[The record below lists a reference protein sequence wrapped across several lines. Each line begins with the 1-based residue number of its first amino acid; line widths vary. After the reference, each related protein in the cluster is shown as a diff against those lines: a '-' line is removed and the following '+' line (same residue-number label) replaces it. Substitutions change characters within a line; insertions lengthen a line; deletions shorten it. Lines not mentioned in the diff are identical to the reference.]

1 MSDNKD
7 NPLYN
12 IFIKTPKGTLTEEI
26 DSIKN
31 IQFFFN
37 FLNNEKKKEDIKEKV
52 IRDLTSIIHTNRY
65 VAEFFSSHNNKSI
78 YIYLFDLY
86 TNKNTSQKLKDAII
100 SFLDEL
106 RINIQTGKDIY
117 EYIFQKISQI
127 YRGETP
133 PSSNNLYQYLKL
145 LHATLADTEA
155 SQPPKNY
162 FACSGH
168 CKFFVDL
175 NKKAIEVGYS
185 FTINLNFKISNY
197 HADEKNP
204 DKNRIS
210 NLVKIYFSNKK
221 SLSID
226 LQYPF
231 LLIVKE
237 IRKEYIKTLPLDDW
251 INLIITIVNGNNGLF
266 FYFYVNGE
274 NHVNPY
280 KIEKLSLKSQDTI
293 KYLDFFNNFYGEVS
307 SIFMFSQTD
316 PGPAGVN
323 YSGFLLQFKN
333 YKEGLWKK
341 TKIDSFFKALPNFDS
356 VTQELS
362 KSRTVYIK
370 APQTK
375 TNEKKKTL
383 WDNLIFVFTP
393 INYFDTRPNYV
404 EDCFGQY
411 QLQFSGN
418 IRNHRNPNY
427 QKKLMLVSG
436 FNNFY
441 PIAEMFLIYP
451 ETLTEQNFEI
461 FLKIIGSILN
471 FRKQNLKAVK
481 QNKLFKILSMFMEKY
496 PNKVY
501 TEKILNALDSL
512 GKTLFINNLEK
523 LCSNYFNYILLNEKI
538 LSKYNEN
545 LQIKFWNKLFLFCQ
559 SDITQIEIFLNI
571 NRLCLILRFYD
582 KNKYKEMCCT
592 EHLNMIKEEYVGS
605 KKVMNPTMT
614 KKLSYL
620 KNIMDLIISSQEPSN
635 AVALFK
641 LLTLDLS
648 PCLIKFILN
657 IFINALTKTSKDDVE
672 KEKWKDK
679 FVEQLIQSKY
689 EVIIINTFI
698 HTLPDVRIEL
708 LKFVYEVHKRM
719 ILSKKTS
726 NFKNFE
732 KMIKT
737 CLLPMK
743 MFYSKKLI
751 KKQLPKK
758 NKSKPKKKETKKE
771 EKKKIEIKEEKIKKE
786 EPKKP
791 EIKKEEPKK
800 VERVEPKKE
809 ESKKEEIK
817 AIEIK
822 KEEPK
827 KVEITKEEPKKEE
840 PKKVEPKK
848 EVPKKEEPKKEEPKK
863 EEPKKEEPKKVE
875 IKKEE
880 PKKVEIKKEEPK
892 KEEHK
897 KVEIKKLEP
906 EKEEP
911 KKVEIKKEEL
921 KKEEPKKIESKNEK
935 IETKKEEPKKEEI
948 KKNQAILPKAP
959 EKKEEAKKPEL
970 RTVKTFQIKDNTKK
984 EESTKPIKT
993 GTNKQ
998 NFLALLSKFDK
1009 PKNTPAQEPKK
1020 AHPKQ
1025 IQRDNPFFKTLN
1037 TPSLSKINEQQKKEK
1052 PKEEKPKLEKPKEEK
1067 LKIEKPKDN
1076 KSKTEKPKDVE
1087 MKPTEKPPVK
1097 VEEKKHVGPPV
1108 KVEEKKHIE
1117 PPVKVEE
1124 KKHAEPPAKVEEKK
1138 HVEPPAKVEEKKH
1151 VETLVKVEEKKHVE
1165 TLIKV
1170 EDKKH
1175 EKMEEKKPEV
1185 PKAEEKPEKKEEKK
1199 IVKEE
1204 IKTPSSDNRIKKEE
1218 KKDKDKEALKS
1229 TSNTTT
1235 LPDNKDEEKAKE
1247 IKTLTTP
1254 SQPTF
1259 ENKKITLKH
1268 EEEKEDGE
1276 EEETNENEN
1285 ECDYVMEEVGEEEII
1300 IKDSEFNKYIDKLY
1314 SVFILWSLSIDVN
1327 CPFDAISLDNSVIK
1341 NVNTIEILFI
1351 LNNLFKSNKKLI
1363 IHFLRSLEKLTKNS
1377 ENCYQLFFDKKV
1389 FSSFLDIT
1397 FENYRLKGKDEETC
1411 YNLGKSI
1418 LINSF
1423 INSFPF
1429 CEKQQNQNP
1438 GKDLETI
1445 FIWGNKILEN
1455 NSSEKEKLFDFMFEI
1470 LYEFLTQFKINYE
1483 PKIQLESKYSSFNIE
1498 SNYYFKS
1505 YLYFMVVMYNF
1516 SFRYN
1521 LDKEIHTKGIK
1532 HLYSSSPR
1540 MNEPQALIDS
1550 MRINDAMDKN
1560 KITQS
1565 WIDFPLLSDVLNRI
1579 KPIWAKKNV
1588 YKNKIG
1594 AIESNKKDKPVKY
1607 QYIIDNIIINKE
1619 IKNYY
1624 QKELVFLCY
1633 EDKKGGYEY
1642 ISPLIKIVPLT
1653 LMCIITKLKNIDED
1667 KDFKYWLK
1675 EFKNFIRFIIIA
1687 SSNLT
1692 KINQNELYNNIEDK
1706 CLEVIAAGLCFLNNL
1721 LFSDSICK
1729 QKVEKSLDS
1738 LLLLCFKLVKY
1749 QFNYKLRH
1757 NKLFAFA
1764 SKPARNDLQDCA
1776 VNRLFNDFIK
1786 DKTGNPLMSLNK
1798 LESLPLESSN
1808 FSSAINNLMIKQDF
1822 VSAFWENETLKS
1834 KLNSTIYSLTPYYNL
1849 VNYRYDLIQFLQDN
1863 LDESYKKTILDLLP
1877 QYENELAKYSNN
1889 SLEKNIKNK
1898 NRYKVFKKNA
1908 FSWRGYWSCRDN
1920 FFQNIE
1926 QFKFKLINH
1935 YTKTFMKPV
1944 LVPIIDISYYLPEF
1958 SGFNPKNL
1966 FKNDN
1971 NKSIFKLNLDIDKV
1985 LKSYEINVQDSS
1997 ISSLNPNK
2005 EKEENKE
2012 NYLLSIYKKSNPVLY
2027 EKLLNIANNLE
2038 FGKEEEFSY
2047 VEREEKSSKKKTE
2060 EVKKARKYFLSCLV
2074 KTSHHIKGVCFID
2087 DKKLNF
2093 KVFLNQRTGSAMSG
2107 VEVGFTNKDDDYDQE
2122 RKTCFGSYFVCHP
2135 KDKDLY
2141 KIAINYND
2149 IKWIFKRKYYYTN
2162 SALEIYTTT
2171 NKTFY
2176 FNFKYE
2182 KDRNTV
2188 LNEILKKL
2196 DEPVPIVDDLKESNV
2211 ENIVGYENGLIQKKK
2226 SDKIKKSIKLSK
2238 KIKKWKNWEMT
2249 NFELLMWLNI
2259 FGNRSYNDISQ
2270 YPVFPWILSN
2280 YEDPLQVEQK
2290 IIIENKRTMS
2300 MSIIDPSDAFNIN
2313 YAASSGMLN
2322 NMNDE
2327 TEQYVIDYQY
2337 RDMNLPMGMLE
2348 LNDEG
2353 IKRKEEFEMN
2363 YETLLELGDDN
2374 NKPYVFGSN
2383 YSNPIYVCNYL
2394 MRLFPFTHISIELQG
2409 QGFDKP
2415 DRLFLSVKN
2424 SFFNSTSQKGDVREL
2439 IPEFFFLPEMFR
2451 NINKLNMGKL
2461 ENGKEVNDVTTPCH
2475 NNPYDFIMTMKSCLE
2490 NNIISYSLQN
2500 WIDLVFGYKA
2510 KGKDAEL
2517 AKNIFKEASY
2527 QENIDINKID
2537 DKDIKESKLR
2547 EVEFGLIP
2555 NQLMIKECNKRDR
2568 KEIIRKGKEII
2579 DQECDLQ
2586 IYSCKFK
2593 SESDKLNS
2601 NFESLPVIKFASF
2614 GPEKLTVFLG
2624 GTAIIEKK
2632 ISYSNFDK
2640 TYYDESSNLTL
2651 INNYSNKMCDFYN
2664 PKKPNSKA
2672 IQFTHKGKTL
2682 ILGGFYDGKV
2692 LIVPLDQKYAPIQA
2706 VPFTDK
2712 LPILAVAVD
2721 QEDEFA
2727 FFGNAIGNI
2736 RIMKIDKDPGQWKF
2750 YQILIDHL
2758 SAISYIDCSSEL
2770 NLWVSASIDGYI
2782 NLYTLPLSKLL
2793 RSIKVPTSYCDYV
2806 FLSGSP
2812 LPSIIVIG
2820 EENKVSEIFVYSING
2835 KLLIRQKEESIIT
2848 SPIIIRDLNSYEYLA
2863 YILNETI
2870 IIRSIPTLFR
2880 QVSTDEISDIYAIF
2894 PSEDLKIM
2902 YGTNKLG
2909 NQIHIIKDQKI

>member
-1 MSDNKD
+1 MSDSRD

-12 IFIKTPKGTLTEEI
+12 IFIKNPKGALTEEI

-31 IQFFFN
+31 IPFFFN
-37 FLNNEKKKEDIKEKV
+37 FLSNEKVKEDSKEKV
-52 IRDLTSIIHTNRY
+52 IRDLTNIIHTNRY
-65 VAEFFSSHNNKSI
+65 VAEFFSSNNNKSI

-117 EYIFQKISQI
+117 EYLFQKISQI
-127 YRGETP
+127 YRGESP

-145 LHATLADTEA
+145 LHAILADTEA
-155 SQPPKNY
+155 AQSPKNY

-168 CKFFVDL
+168 CKFYVDL

-197 HADEKNP
+197 YVDEKNQ

-221 SLSID
+221 SLSVD

-237 IRKEYIKTLPLDDW
+237 IRKEFIKTFPLDDW
-251 INLIITIVNGNNGLF
+251 INLIITIVNGNNGLY

-280 KIEKLSLKSQDTI
+280 KIEKLSLKCDDTI
-293 KYLDFFNNFYGEVS
+293 KYIDFFNNFYGEVS
-307 SIFMFSQTD
+307 SIFMFSQTEQGP
-316 PGPAGVN
+316 PGIN
-323 YSGFLLQFKN
+323 NSGFLSQFKN
-333 YKEGLWKK
+333 FKEGLWKK
-341 TKIDSFFKALPNFDS
+341 TKIDSFFKILPNYESLSQD
-356 VTQELS
+356 LS
-362 KSRTVYIK
+362 KSKTVYIK
-370 APQTK
+370 SPQIK
-375 TNEKKKTL
+375 TNEKKRTL
-383 WDNLIFVFTP
+383 WDNLVFIFTP
-393 INYFDTRPNYV
+393 INYLDTRPNYV
-404 EDCFGQY
+404 EDGFGQY

-418 IRNHRNPNY
+418 IRNHRNQNY

-451 ETLTEQNFEI
+451 EILTEQNFEI

-471 FRKQNLKAVK
+471 FRKQNLRGVK

-496 PNKVY
+496 PNKVF

-512 GKTLFINNLEK
+512 GKTLFINNLET

-559 SDITQIEIFLNI
+559 SDITQIETFLNI

-582 KNKYKEMCCT
+582 KNKYKEMCCK
-592 EHLNMIKEEYVGS
+592 EHLNMIKEDYVGS
-605 KKVMNPTMT
+605 KKVMNPTMM

-657 IFINALTKTSKDDVE
+657 IFINAFTKNSKDDVA
-672 KEKWKDK
+672 KEMWKDK
-679 FVEQLIQSKY
+679 FVEQLMQSKY

-708 LKFVYEVHKRM
+708 LKFVYEVHLR
-719 ILSKKTS
+719 KTS
-726 NFKNFE
+726 SFKVFE

-743 MFYSKKLI
+743 MFYSRKVI

-758 NKSKPKKKETKKE
+758 IKSKPKK
-771 EKKKIEIKEEKIKKE
+771 IKIKKKV
-786 EPKKP
+786 PKKT
-791 EIKKEEPKK
+791 EIKIEEPKK
-800 VERVEPKKE
+800 VE
-809 ESKKEEIK
+809 
-817 AIEIK
+817 
-822 KEEPK
+822 
-827 KVEITKEEPKKEE
+827 T
-840 PKKVEPKK
+840 
-848 EVPKKEEPKKEEPKK
+848 KKEEPKKEEPKK
-863 EEPKKEEPKKVE
+863 IEPKSEDTKQKEEKKVDKLEPKKEEPKKVKEEPKKEEIIIKETKKEEVKKEEPKKVE
-875 IKKEE
+875 IKKEVVKKEE
-880 PKKVEIKKEEPK
+880 PKKEEPKKLETKKEEPQKIEIKKEEPK
-892 KEEHK
+892 KEE
-897 KVEIKKLEP
+897 
-906 EKEEP
+906 P
-911 KKVEIKKEEL
+911 KKFEP
-921 KKEEPKKIESKNEK
+921 KKEEPKKIEP
-935 IETKKEEPKKEEI
+935 KKEEPKKTGPKKEELM
-948 KKNQAILPKAP
+948 KNQSTIIKEQ
-959 EKKEEAKKPEL
+959 EKKEEVKKPEL
-970 RTVKTFQIKDNTKK
+970 RPTKTFQVKDNTKK
-984 EESTKPIKT
+984 EEFTKPIKT

-1009 PKNTPAQEPKK
+1009 PKNNPSQEPKK

-1037 TPSLSKINEQQKKEK
+1037 TPSTNKINEQLKKEKPKIEKPKDEKPKIEKPKDEKPKIEK
-1052 PKEEKPKLEKPKEEK
+1052 PKEEKPKPKEVEIKPVEKPPVKNEEK
-1067 LKIEKPKDN
+1067 KNIEPPTKIE
-1076 KSKTEKPKDVE
+1076 EKKKE
-1087 MKPTEKPPVK
+1087 TPVK
-1097 VEEKKHVGPPV
+1097 VEEKKEIPV
-1108 KVEEKKHIE
+1108 KVEEKKQLKIDEKKIE
-1117 PPVKVEE
+1117 TPKVEDKQPEKVEE
-1124 KKHAEPPAKVEEKK
+1124 KK
-1138 HVEPPAKVEEKKH
+1138 
-1151 VETLVKVEEKKHVE
+1151 
-1165 TLIKV
+1165 I
-1170 EDKKH
+1170 
-1175 EKMEEKKPEV
+1175 
-1185 PKAEEKPEKKEEKK
+1185 
-1199 IVKEE
+1199 IKEE
-1204 IKTPSSDNRIKKEE
+1204 IKTPQSDNNIKKEE
-1218 KKDKDKEALKS
+1218 KEDKDKEILKS
-1229 TSNTTT
+1229 PESKITSSS
-1235 LPDNKDEEKAKE
+1235 DNKEKEKE
-1247 IKTLTTP
+1247 KIKPITTP
-1254 SQPTF
+1254 SKKPESPKKPMPIN
-1259 ENKKITLKH
+1259 ENKKIIPKYEEQKEEEEEEEEVEVEVE
-1268 EEEKEDGE
+1268 EEEKDEK
-1276 EEETNENEN
+1276 EN

-1327 CPFDAISLDNSVIK
+1327 CPFNAISLDHCVIK

-1351 LNNLFKSNKKLI
+1351 LNEQLKSNKKII
-1363 IHFLRSLEKLTKNS
+1363 IHFLNSLDKLTTNS

-1411 YNLGKSI
+1411 YSLGKSI
-1418 LINSF
+1418 LTNSF

-1429 CEKQQNQNP
+1429 CEKQKNQNP

-1445 FIWGNKILEN
+1445 FIWGNKVLEN
-1455 NSSEKEKLFDFMFEI
+1455 DINKKEMLFDFIFEL
-1470 LYEFLTQFKINYE
+1470 LYEFLTQFKIKYE
-1483 PKIQLESKYSSFNIE
+1483 PKIQLESSYNVE
-1498 SNYYFKS
+1498 NNYYYKS

-1521 LDKEIHTKGIK
+1521 LDKEMHKKGIK
-1532 HLYSSSPR
+1532 YLYSTSPR
-1540 MNEPQALIDS
+1540 MNIPQALVES
-1550 MRINDAMDKN
+1550 MRINKAMDKN
-1560 KITQS
+1560 KIAMS

-1594 AIESNKKDKPVKY
+1594 AIESNKKNKSDKY

-1624 QKELVFLCY
+1624 QKELVFLCF

-1642 ISPLIKIVPLT
+1642 ICPLIRIVPLT
-1653 LMCIITKLKNIDED
+1653 LMCIISKLKNIDED

-1675 EFKNFIRFIIIA
+1675 EFKNFLRFVIIA

-1721 LFSDSICK
+1721 LFSNSICK
-1729 QKVEKSLDS
+1729 EKIEKSLDS

-1749 QFNYKLRH
+1749 QYNYKLKH
-1757 NKLFAFA
+1757 SKIFAFA

-1776 VNRLFNDFIK
+1776 INRLFYDYVK

-1798 LESLPLESSN
+1798 LESLPLESNN
-1808 FSSAINNLMIKQDF
+1808 FASAINNLMIKQDF
-1822 VSAFWENETLKS
+1822 VTAFWENEALKS
-1834 KLNSTIYSLTPYYNL
+1834 KLNTTIYSLTSYYNL

-1920 FFQNIE
+1920 FFKNIE
-1926 QFKFKLINH
+1926 EFKFKLINH

-1966 FKNDN
+1966 FKNGND
-1971 NKSIFKLNLDIDKV
+1971 KSIFKLNLDIDKV
-1985 LKSYEINVQDSS
+1985 LKSYETTTQDISSS
-1997 ISSLNPNK
+1997 ISSK

-2012 NYLLSIYKKSNPVLY
+2012 NYLLTIYKKSNPVLY

-2038 FGKEEEFSY
+2038 FGKEEEFAY
-2047 VEREEKSSKKKTE
+2047 VEREEKTSKKKKD
-2060 EVKKARKYFLSCLV
+2060 EVKKTRKYFLSCLV

-2122 RKTCFGSYFVCHP
+2122 RKTCFGSFFVCHP

-2162 SALEIYTTT
+2162 SALEVYTTT

-2188 LNEILKKL
+2188 LDEILKKL
-2196 DEPVPIVDDLKESNV
+2196 DEPIPIVDDLKESNV

-2290 IIIENKRTMS
+2290 IVIENKRTLS
-2300 MSIIDPSDAFNIN
+2300 MPIIDPGEVLNATYTLSTGA
-2313 YAASSGMLN
+2313 LN

-2348 LNDEG
+2348 ISDES
-2353 IKRKEEFEMN
+2353 IKRKEEFDLN
-2363 YETLLELGDDN
+2363 YETLLEVGDEN

-2461 ENGKEVNDVTTPCH
+2461 ENGEEVNDVATPCH

-2490 NNIISYSLQN
+2490 NNTISYSIQN
-2500 WIDLVFGYKA
+2500 WIDLIFGYKA

-2517 AKNIFKEASY
+2517 ARNIFKEAAY
-2527 QENIDINKID
+2527 QENIDINKIE

-2547 EVEFGLIP
+2547 EVEFGLVP

-2568 KEIIRKGKEII
+2568 KELIKKGKEIT
-2579 DQECDLQ
+2579 DPECDLQ
-2586 IYSCKFK
+2586 IYNCKFK
-2593 SESDKLNS
+2593 NETDKLNA
-2601 NFESLPVIKFASF
+2601 NLDNLPVIKFALF
-2614 GPEKLTVFLG
+2614 GPEKLTVLLG
-2624 GTAIIEKK
+2624 GTAVVEKK
-2632 ISYSNFDK
+2632 ISYSIFDK
-2640 TYYDESSNLTL
+2640 TYYDEPTNLVF
-2651 INNYSNKMCDFYN
+2651 INNYSNKMSDFYN

-2672 IQFTHKGKTL
+2672 VQFAHKGKTL

-2692 LIVPLDQKYAPIQA
+2692 LIIPLDQKYAPIQA

-2736 RIMKIDKDPGQWKF
+2736 RIMKIDKDPGQWKY
-2750 YQILIDHL
+2750 YQLLIDHL

-2793 RSIKVPTSYCDYV
+2793 RSIKVPTANCDYV
-2806 FLSGSP
+2806 FLSASP
-2812 LPSIIVIG
+2812 LPSIIAIG
-2820 EENKVSEIFVYSING
+2820 EDNKVSEIFVYSING
-2835 KLLIRQKEESIIT
+2835 KLLIRQKEESLIT
-2848 SPIIIRDLNSYEYLA
+2848 SPIIIRDLNSNEYLA
-2863 YILNETI
+2863 YILNETVVV
-2870 IIRSIPTLFR
+2870 RSIPTLFR
-2880 QVSTDEISDIYAIF
+2880 QTSTDEISGIYSII

-2902 YGTNKLG
+2902 YGINKFG
-2909 NQIHIIKDQKI
+2909 NQIHLIKDQKA